1 MEVHYGKLEVDPRV
15 LSEIYQDTIDLID
28 KMIESE
34 KLSEAQN
41 TRDRKYYKKTFES
54 LIERLGNFFKPP
66 ILSEEEADKDVDCL
80 ALVSKY
86 IPQLS
91 IENVRKL
98 GEILKLE
105 GGCSQEDVHFNA
117 IMRRFHRIRYLK

>member
-1 MEVHYGKLEVDPRV
+1 M
-15 LSEIYQDTIDLID
+15 DLVD
-28 KMIESE
+28 KMIASQ

-41 TRDRKYYKKTFES
+41 TRDCKYYKKTYES

-80 ALVSKY
+80 ALVQKY
-86 IPQLS
+86 IPALS

-98 GEILKLE
+98 AEILKLE
-105 GGCSQEDVHFNA
+105 GGCSQTDVNFNA
-117 IMRRFHRIRYLK
+117 IMRRFHRIRYVKW